1 MLQHH
6 PSTTRPRLWEGGGK
20 SSRLRPLLQGRR
32 DARVSAL
39 RGRRPCIIAIRR
51 HPQAMHL
58 DSPEPTLD
66 PAAQRRH
73 DRGRLARALKASLA
87 FVLLL
92 VVVFSAQQALVWRP
106 FAVIPHT
113 ATGRSEEHTSELQS
127 LMRT

>member
-1 MLQHH
+1 MEQ
-6 PSTTRPRLWEGGGK
+6 
-20 SSRLRPLLQGRR
+20 SSRLPPLLQGRR

-73 DRGRLARALKASLA
+73 DRGRLARALQASLA

-92 VVVFSAQQALVWRP
+92 VVVFSAPQALDWPP
-106 FAVIPHT
+106 FAVLTHPPPGLHD
-113 ATGRSEEHTSELQS
+113 RQS
-127 LMRT
+127 LL